1 MLVVGVGER
10 GAITNSLSLTH
21 RQERAQPETA
31 RGVKRIPNQAGVFQE
46 EEEEEQDRRKGKE
59 EDRRVPIPVS
69 CPHSQPAS
77 APSVSVSVLLVIILE
92 KSKQERKQSKHADV
106 EEKQWKR

>member
-1 MLVVGVGER
+1 VNQSICSLLGTSPKTKGKERIEILLVAGVGER
-10 GAITNSLSLTH
+10 GAITNSLSLSLTHTH

-69 CPHSQPAS
+69 CSHSQPAS
-77 APSVSVSVLLVIILE
+77 APSVSV
-92 KSKQERKQSKHADV
+92 
-106 EEKQWKR
+106 